1 VASHVP
7 SSLFYLVLIP
17 YSHAQKQVAM
27 GRNFL
32 SRYPD
37 DLYLMTIEKIIFF
50 TPFDAVFGQLL

>member
-1 VASHVP
+1 
-7 SSLFYLVLIP
+7 
-17 YSHAQKQVAM
+17 M